1 MEQGHSH
8 TERFAGDTSAT
19 SSIGG
24 ATTTWQAE
32 FALRK
37 SGGFALSVS
46 QKEAVDS
53 VEQMA
58 RHGLYLE
65 TSSSIVY
72 PCLRKAVYEHRIP
85 ESASVL
91 MILTSHGYKNG

>member
-1 MEQGHSH
+1 M
-8 TERFAGDTSAT
+8 
-19 SSIGG
+19 
-24 ATTTWQAE
+24 
-32 FALRK
+32 
-37 SGGFALSVS
+37 
-46 QKEAVDS
+46 DS
-53 VEQMA
+53 VEKMA